1 MPPDL
6 SRRHLI
12 TSAAVAAIASGAN
25 VLAQPA
31 TQPATRRQRPPAL
44 SPERVREFVGLA
56 HSDVE
61 GVRRLLREEP
71 ALINATWDWGGGDFE
86 SAIGAA
92 AHMGR
97 ADIALLLLENKARM
111 DIPVAA
117 MLGQLAVVKAACEAL
132 PGTHLV
138 PGAHGIPLIE
148 HARKGGPP
156 AEAVLKY
163 LESLR

>member
-1 MPPDL
+1 MPDL

-12 TSAAVAAIASGAN
+12 HSAAVAAFVPGLTL
-25 VLAQPA
+25 LAQP

-44 SPERVREFVGLA
+44 AQERVREFVGLA
-56 HSDVE
+56 HSDPE
-61 GVRRLLREEP
+61 GVRRLLKEEP
-71 ALINATWDWGGGDFE
+71 ALVNATWDWGGGDFE

-97 ADIALLLLENKARM
+97 ADIALLLLEHKGRM

-117 MLGQLAVVKAACEAL
+117 MLGKLAVVKAACEAS

-138 PGAHGIPLIE
+138 PGAHGIPLID
-148 HARKGGPP
+148 HARKGGSS
-156 AEAVLKY
+156 AEPVVEY
-163 LESLR
+163 LESLG